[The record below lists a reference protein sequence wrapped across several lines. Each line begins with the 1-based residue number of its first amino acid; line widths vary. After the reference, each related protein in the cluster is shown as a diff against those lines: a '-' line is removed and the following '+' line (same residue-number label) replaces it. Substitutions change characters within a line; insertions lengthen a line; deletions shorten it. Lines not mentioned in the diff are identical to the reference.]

1 MQLVKTWLD
10 EIQRRDL
17 KVEGSIFT
25 VKPNRLQ
32 GNRLQLVVNF
42 DDQLISLFKEVRNL
56 AWMDVQVPASITSVA
71 NVSKAVYPYAVSLF
85 ETVRTYQ
92 ATNARVE
99 ANATV
104 ALLVAGH
111 HKRIQGLI
119 SAGTP
124 GLPAFVCK
132 PGLTAELSTLRAPTH
147 SQAHRLGHAVCP
159 RHQRTR
165 RNGHQRR
172 DRPDPRARRQRVG
185 LP

>member
-1 MQLVKTWLD
+1 M
-10 EIQRRDL
+10 
-17 KVEGSIFT
+17 
-25 VKPNRLQ
+25 
-32 GNRLQLVVNF
+32 VNF

-119 SAGTP
+119 AAGTESAHHAAATP
-124 GLPAFVCK
+124 VPL
-132 PGLTAELSTLRAPTH
+132 LRALRV
-147 SQAHRLGHAVCP
+147 SDRVADSAVQDAGEVE
-159 RHQRTR
+159 HEE
-165 RNGHQRR
+165 GG
-172 DRPDPRARRQRVG
+172 PRAENFR
-185 LP
+185 P